1 MGKAWQGR
9 AKFSYVS
16 WGVHGVG
23 NTSHMGIALRNMA
36 VACMCTY
43 MHGDG
48 AEGLLQADIRF
59 LELAH
64 GPQIT
69 GRWSKIRMV
78 CPRTQELVL
87 S

>member
-1 MGKAWQGR
+1 MGRQQVQCWEKGGGALTNMGTAWQGR
-9 AKFSYVS
+9 AEFSYVS

-48 AEGLLQADIRF
+48 AEGLL
-59 LELAH
+59 
-64 GPQIT
+64 
-69 GRWSKIRMV
+69 
-78 CPRTQELVL
+78 
-87 S
+87 